1 MLDLISQKLKRFQL
15 LFLRPVLLVRWLYN
29 LSFNWNDF
37 TFILLKIFI
46 LVLEQFYIRISNFVA
61 ALKIQFSRQRI
72 LNFWVILAFTILKSF
87 INVWQLVAALAS
99 TLCFLVVVL
108 RVNILINSAHSSRTF
123 VIWHLLIQ
131 DSRIFKNIQERVLRL
146 TRRTSLHI
154 LQFLL
159 EVQSIFQVVAP

>member
-1 MLDLISQKLKRFQL
+1 MLDLISQKLKRLQL

-29 LSFNWNDF
+29 LRFNRNDF

-61 ALKIQFSRQRI
+61 ALKIQFSRLRI
-72 LNFWVILAFTILKSF
+72 LNFWVILAFTVFKSF
-87 INVWQLVAALAS
+87 INVWQLVATLAS
-99 TLCFLVVVL
+99 ALCFLVVVL
-108 RVNILINSAHSSRTF
+108 RVNILINSAHSSRAF